1 MESIHA
7 GTCDSH
13 VSALGR
19 CAHSHGLL
27 SQLFFRTAL
36 VSLMAHMCWQG
47 CLDACK
53 RLLGVEHTT
62 LHKMSWLLWTLISS
76 SHMFLLAGRALA
88 IVHLSW
94 LMHLRG
100 MMGSLSQKVTALPSQ
115 CTYVLNMAHTHS
127 THTVV
132 HL

>member
-1 MESIHA
+1 MESIHV

-36 VSLMAHMCWQG
+36 VPLMAHMCWQG
-47 CLDACK
+47 CLDACN
-53 RLLGVEHTT
+53 RHSGVGNIT
-62 LHKMSWLLWTLISS
+62 LHKISWLLWILISS
-76 SHMFLLAGRALA
+76 SYMFLLARRALPMM
-88 IVHLSW
+88 HLSW

-100 MMGSLSQKVTALPSQ
+100 MMGSLSQKVTALPSH
-115 CTYVLNMAHTHS
+115 CTYVLTMAHTHC
-127 THTVV
+127 THPLV